1 MTRPL
6 LIVNP
11 DFVKSGL
18 GQSDSRHAL
27 TLTAHVVADP
37 TNGPVYDPPPGKII
51 NNIYIG
57 KLLKVRPQHYCPLEQ
72 GDYRDPYIVQH
83 QLGKVHFL
91 FHCSR
96 SSHGYLE
103 STLTKILTRTES
115 CHNKLRAIFLSGS

>member
-57 KLLKVRPQHYCPLEQ
+57 KLLKVSPPHYCPLKQ
-72 GDYRDPYIVQH
+72 GGYRGNYIVQH
-83 QLGKVHFL
+83 LLGKDAFFL
-91 FHCSR
+91 NFIR
-96 SSHGYLE
+96 R
-103 STLTKILTRTES
+103 IV
-115 CHNKLRAIFLSGS
+115 IFTPFVGKVRGT